1 MVFIWVPVGVM
12 GILLLGPIIFN
23 AVVSL
28 YHWVLLGNAPTFAG
42 IGEYQQLVA
51 DPQYVQSLLRTV
63 LFVVI
68 TVGVEMIVGFF
79 VAYLLYRHF
88 NRLTILQMLFLL
100 PMMVS
105 DVVAALAWRL
115 ILGANTSIGNWF
127 LELVGIPAQQWF
139 GPRWAFATISAV
151 DIWMW
156 TPFVV
161 LLIFAAMQGMPHDVV
176 EASALDGASGW
187 QNLRYILIPLLKP
200 AILVTLLFRTIIALR
215 VFATV
220 WVLTGG
226 GPGDHTAVLGV
237 EIYRTAFQSFDV
249 GLSAAIG
256 MLLLGLGIVI
266 GTIYIRLMTRDPL
279 Y

>member
-1 MVFIWVPVGVM
+1 MISKSRSTVLSRRKPVTSTKSKNRLAMVFIWVPVGVM

-100 PMMVS
+100 Q
-105 DVVAALAWRL
+105 
-115 ILGANTSIGNWF
+115 IGRAH
-127 LELVGIPAQQWF
+127 V
-139 GPRWAFATISAV
+139 
-151 DIWMW
+151 
-156 TPFVV
+156 
-161 LLIFAAMQGMPHDVV
+161 
-176 EASALDGASGW
+176 
-187 QNLRYILIPLLKP
+187 
-200 AILVTLLFRTIIALR
+200 
-215 VFATV
+215 
-220 WVLTGG
+220 
-226 GPGDHTAVLGV
+226 
-237 EIYRTAFQSFDV
+237 
-249 GLSAAIG
+249 
-256 MLLLGLGIVI
+256 
-266 GTIYIRLMTRDPL
+266 
-279 Y
+279 